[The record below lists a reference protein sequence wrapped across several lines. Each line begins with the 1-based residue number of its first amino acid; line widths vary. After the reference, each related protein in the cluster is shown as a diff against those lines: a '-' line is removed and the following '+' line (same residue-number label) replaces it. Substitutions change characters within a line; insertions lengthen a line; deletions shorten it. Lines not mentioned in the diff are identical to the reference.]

1 MGGVE
6 LRGTNCK
13 VLEGLRFLRV
23 WSPVHFRS
31 LVDCPACLRERESM
45 ARLQLFERPFDVPLK
60 TRDFPNNKKPKTKSI
75 QPHEVIPD
83 VEPPGARQHVVV
95 PL

>member
-1 MGGVE
+1 
-6 LRGTNCK
+6 
-13 VLEGLRFLRV
+13 
-23 WSPVHFRS
+23 
-31 LVDCPACLRERESM
+31 M